1 MVGCYSRVSTSEQA
15 INGHSLDE
23 QKERM
28 SKYCDAMGWKAYK
41 IYTDAGL
48 SGASMDRPALQQMI
62 RDIKLGKI
70 DKVLVY
76 KLDRLSR
83 SQKDTLYLIEDVFLK
98 SGCDFISMS
107 ENLDTASAFG
117 RAMIGIMSAFAQL
130 EREAIKER
138 MLMGKLARAKK
149 GKFHGSVRVPIGYDY
164 KDGDLITN
172 EFEKMQ
178 VIRIFEE
185 FNAGMPVNRIVRDLN
200 SEGFTTKYGKWSLS
214 TARQILEKRTYL
226 GLLPYKGELYQGN
239 HEAFI
244 SQELFDNVQTILKR
258 RKADLEEKGIRCGKA
273 TSALGGI
280 LICKCGRKMGRCKVR
295 KYLYYACRN
304 GGCDQSV
311 WNMDDMD
318 NLVFSEISK
327 LSLECPKSVSKSSSE
342 ENIGQRIIEGKLAEI
357 DRKIDRI
364 IDLYALD
371 DTPKDVIQQ
380 KLSDLNVQK
389 ESLLRQLD
397 DIETPITQ
405 EEVIDLAK
413 SLDRVLKSDD
423 IDEIRSLV
431 TALIDH
437 IDVDGDNITIH
448 WQFS

>member
-1 MVGCYSRVSTSEQA
+1 
-15 INGHSLDE
+15 
-23 QKERM
+23 
-28 SKYCDAMGWKAYK
+28 
-41 IYTDAGL
+41 
-48 SGASMDRPALQQMI
+48 
-62 RDIKLGKI
+62 
-70 DKVLVY
+70 
-76 KLDRLSR
+76 
-83 SQKDTLYLIEDVFLK
+83 
-98 SGCDFISMS
+98 MS

-178 VIRIFEE
+178 VIRIFKE

-200 SEGFTTKYGKWSLS
+200 AEGFTTKYGKWSLS

-226 GLLPYKGELYQGN
+226 GLLPYKGEFYQGN

-258 RKADLEEKGIRCGKA
+258 RKADLDEKGIRCGKA

-280 LICKCGRKMGRCKVR
+280 LICKCGRKMARCKVR
-295 KYLYYACRN
+295 NYLYYACRN

-311 WNMDDMD
+311 WKMSEMND
-318 NLVFSEISK
+318 LVFSEIRK
-327 LSLECPKSVSKSSSE
+327 LSLECPKSAPKYVNE
-342 ENIGQRIIEGKLAEI
+342 ENIGQKVIEAKIGEI

-397 DIETPITQ
+397 DIETPMTQ

-423 IDEIRSLV
+423 IDEIRALV

-437 IDVDGDNITIH
+437 INVDGDNITIH
-448 WQFS
+448 WNFT